1 MIDDIRKVF
10 PILQETINGHPL
22 IYMDNA
28 ATTQKPRQVIDAIS
42 DYYYHQN
49 ANVHRGVHT
58 LSQKATD
65 LFEDSREEIRSFLNA
80 PSIEEI
86 VFVRGVTEGINLIA
100 ASFGRS
106 QLNAGDEIILSEME
120 HHANIVPWQMLSREL
135 KFSIKVI
142 PFNDRGEL

>member
-1 MIDDIRKVF
+1 MTDDIRKAF

-42 DYYYHQN
+42 RYYLHQN

-65 LFEDSREEIRSFLNA
+65 LFEASREEVRS
-80 PSIEEI
+80 
-86 VFVRGVTEGINLIA
+86 
-100 ASFGRS
+100 
-106 QLNAGDEIILSEME
+106 
-120 HHANIVPWQMLSREL
+120 
-135 KFSIKVI
+135 
-142 PFNDRGEL
+142 